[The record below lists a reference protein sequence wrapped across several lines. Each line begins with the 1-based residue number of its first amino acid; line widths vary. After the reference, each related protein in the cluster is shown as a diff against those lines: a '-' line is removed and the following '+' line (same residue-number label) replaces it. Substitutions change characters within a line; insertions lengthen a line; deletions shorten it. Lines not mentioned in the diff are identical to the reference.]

1 MPLVFVHGVSVRAGE
16 SYDRQLE
23 FRNAAF
29 RRHVLPDP
37 AASIYNPYWGAAGAK
52 AAWHHASLPGEP
64 VLRLDALGPQ
74 DSVTVEQVLISEEA
88 AGHSHPRTVLLE
100 VARQD
105 FPEAIELLVST
116 AIEQSGL
123 PPEELVSIAVVLEAY
138 AKREPQPTWVFE
150 VTHDYEFLERLRR
163 EARTRLASAS
173 APHDGAREAAAAWSE
188 TVWAET
194 TWDGLRVAIDR
205 IREAIADWR
214 WGQPGR
220 SLRRT
225 IQPYVTNF
233 FGDIFVYLVSRGTR
247 EQPGDIVRPICEALE
262 TAAGEATEHDPL
274 LVVAHSMGANIAF
287 DAITSFCPHV
297 QVETLIT
304 VGNQIGWFEEM
315 KLFVAS
321 DHDIPNAQRP
331 RAPKPANVR
340 RWLNVMDAS
349 DYLAYSVEPI
359 FEGASDISFASG
371 RGPLAAHTEYFKN
384 IDFYLLLGE
393 QVNAGVEA
401 G

>member
-1 MPLVFVHGVSVRAGE
+1 MPLVFVHGVSVRAGD

-29 RRHVLPDP
+29 RRHVLPNP

-74 DSVTVEQVLISEEA
+74 DNVTVEQVLISEEA
-88 AGHSHPRTVLLE
+88 AGHSHPRTVVLE

-163 EARTRLASAS
+163 EARTRLAGTRSS
-173 APHDGAREAAAAWSE
+173 GPGAREAAAAWSE
-188 TVWAET
+188 TVWAES

-225 IQPYVTNF
+225 VQPYVTNF
-233 FGDIFVYLVSRGTR
+233 FGDIFVYLESRGSR
-247 EQPGDIVRPICEALE
+247 EEPGEIMRPVCQALE
-262 TAAGEATEHDPL
+262 TAADEATVDDPL
-274 LVVAHSMGANIAF
+274 IVVAHSMGANIIYDVLSHFRPA
-287 DAITSFCPHV
+287 V
-297 QVETLIT
+297 KVETLIT

-315 KLFVAS
+315 KLFAAS
-321 DHDIPNAQRP
+321 DRSIPNPQRS

-340 RWLNVMDAS
+340 RWLNISDAS
-349 DYLAYSVEPI
+349 DYLAYAVEPI
-359 FEGASDISFASG
+359 FEGSRDVSFASG

-393 QVNAGVEA
+393 QVNATAEVG
-401 G
+401 

>member
-1 MPLVFVHGVSVRAGE
+1 MPLVFVHGVSVRAGD

-29 RRHVLPDP
+29 RRNVLPDP
-37 AASIYNPYWGAAGAK
+37 TASIYSPYWGGGGAK

-74 DSVTVEQVLISEEA
+74 DTVTVEQVLITEEA

-116 AIEQSGL
+116 AIEESGL

-150 VTHDYEFLERLRR
+150 VTHDYQFLERLRQ
-163 EARTRLASAS
+163 EARTRLAGTGSS
-173 APHDGAREAAAAWSE
+173 SSGAREAAAAWSE
-188 TVWAET
+188 TVWAES
-194 TWDGLRVAIDR
+194 TWDGLRAAIDR
-205 IREAIADWR
+205 IREAIANWR

-233 FGDIFVYLVSRGTR
+233 FGDIFVYLGSRGTR
-247 EQPGDIVRPICEALE
+247 EQPGEILQPVKQALE
-262 TAAGEATEHDPL
+262 AAHAEASSDDPL
-274 LVVAHSMGANIAF
+274 IVVAHSMGANIAY
-287 DAITSFCPHV
+287 DALSHFCPGV
-297 QVETLIT
+297 EVETLIT

-315 KLFVAS
+315 KLFAAS
-321 DHDIPNAQRP
+321 DRSVPNPERP
-331 RAPKPANVR
+331 RAPRPPNVR
-340 RWLNVMDAS
+340 RWLNIIDAS
-349 DYLAYSVEPI
+349 DYLAYAVEPI
-359 FEGASDISFASG
+359 FEGVKDVSFASG

-393 QVNAGVEA
+393 QVNAATEA
-401 G
+401 V

>member
-1 MPLVFVHGVSVRAGE
+1 MPLVFVHGVSVRAGD

-29 RRHVLPDP
+29 RRHVTPNP
-37 AASIYNPYWGAAGAK
+37 AASIYSPFWGAAGAR

-74 DSVTVEQVLISEEA
+74 DTVTVEQVLITEEA

-116 AIEQSGL
+116 AIEESGL
-123 PPEELVSIAVVLEAY
+123 PPEELVSIAVVLEGY
-138 AKREPQPTWVFE
+138 SKREPQPTWVFE
-150 VTHDYEFLERLRR
+150 VTHDYEFLERLRH
-163 EARTRLASAS
+163 EARARLTITGSANS
-173 APHDGAREAAAAWSE
+173 GARQAAAAWSE
-188 TVWAET
+188 TVWSDS
-194 TWDGLRVAIDR
+194 TWDGLRAAIDR
-205 IREAIADWR
+205 IREAIANWR

-233 FGDIFVYLVSRGTR
+233 FGDIFVYLESRGTR
-247 EQPGDIVRPICEALE
+247 DEPGEIMQPVCRALE
-262 TAAGEATEHDPL
+262 AAADEATADDPVI
-274 LVVAHSMGANIAF
+274 VVAHSMGANIVY
-287 DAITSFCPHV
+287 DALSHFCPDV

-315 KLFVAS
+315 KLFAAS
-321 DHDIPNAQRP
+321 DRSIPNPQQP
-331 RAPKPANVR
+331 RALKLRNVG
-340 RWLNVMDAS
+340 RWLNIIDAS
-349 DYLAYSVEPI
+349 DYLAYAVEPI
-359 FEGASDISFASG
+359 FEGAKDISFASG

-393 QVNAGVEA
+393 QVNAAAETV
-401 G
+401 